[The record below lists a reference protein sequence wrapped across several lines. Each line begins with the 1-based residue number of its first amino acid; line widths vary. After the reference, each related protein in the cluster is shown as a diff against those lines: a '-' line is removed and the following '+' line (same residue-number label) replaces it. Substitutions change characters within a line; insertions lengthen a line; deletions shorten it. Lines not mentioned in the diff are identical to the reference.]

1 MDTPINPETR
11 FLHATEL
18 GVGTWQW
25 GDRVVWN
32 YGHNYNDDAI
42 RAAFN
47 TSLEQGVRLFDTAE
61 VYGNGQSERI
71 LGGLL
76 KETDQPVLVATKF
89 MPFPWRLERKSLLRA
104 LKNSLDRLGLE
115 RVDLYQ
121 MHWPF
126 PPVSIEK
133 WMSAMA
139 EAIQQGWT
147 RTVGVSSYNYT
158 QTMRAYAA
166 LERRGLPLASNQ
178 VEYNLL
184 NREIEKNGLLK
195 RCQELGIR
203 VIAYSPLAMGL
214 LTGKYSPENPPPGLR
229 GRKYAGL
236 LKRLKPLLNL
246 MTEIG
251 REHESKTCAQ
261 VALNWCICKGT
272 LPIPG
277 AKNAEQ
283 ALINAGALGWR
294 LTEEEVA
301 RLDNA
306 SESVVRSGS

>member
-1 MDTPINPETR
+1 MDTPVNPETR
-11 FLHATEL
+11 FLHAVEM

-32 YGHNYNDDAI
+32 YGHNYDEDAI

-47 TSLEQGVRLFDTAE
+47 ASLEQGVRLFDTAE

-71 LGGLL
+71 LGTLI
-76 KETDQPVLVATKF
+76 KETNQPVLVATKF

-115 RVDLYQ
+115 SVDLYQ

-126 PPVSIEK
+126 PPISIEK
-133 WMSAMA
+133 WMSVMA
-139 EAIQQGWT
+139 EAVQQGWT
-147 RTVGVSSYNYT
+147 RTVGVSNYSHT
-158 QTMRAYAA
+158 QMMRAYAA

-184 NREIEKNGLLK
+184 NREIEKNGLLR

-214 LTGKYSPENPPPGLR
+214 LTGKYGPENPPPGLR

-236 LKRLKPLLNL
+236 LRRLKPLINL

-251 REHESKTCAQ
+251 REHESKSCAQ

-283 ALINAGALGWR
+283 ALMNAGALGWR
-294 LTEEEVA
+294 LSEEEIA
-301 RLDNA
+301 RLDSA
-306 SESVVRSGS
+306 SESVVRSAS

>member
-1 MDTPINPETR
+1 MDTSTHPEIR
-11 FLHATEL
+11 FLHAVEM

-25 GDRVVWN
+25 GDRIVWN
-32 YGHNYNDDAI
+32 YDSSHNEDFI

-47 TSLEQGVRLFDTAE
+47 VSLEQGIRLFDTAE
-61 VYGNGQSERI
+61 IYGNGQSERL
-71 LGGLL
+71 LGQLL
-76 KETDQPVLVATKF
+76 KETNLPVLVATKF

-104 LKNSLDRLGLE
+104 LKHSLNRLGLE
-115 RVDLYQ
+115 SVDLYQ
-121 MHWPF
+121 IHWPF
-126 PPVSIEK
+126 PIVSIEK

-139 EAIQQGWT
+139 EAVQQGLA
-147 RTVGVSSYNYT
+147 RTVGVSNYNYA
-158 QTMRAYAA
+158 QMMRAFSA
-166 LERRGLPLASNQ
+166 LERRSIPLASNQ
-178 VEYNLL
+178 VEYSLL
-184 NREIEKNGLLK
+184 NRKIEKNGLLK

-214 LTGKYSPENPPPGLR
+214 LTGKYGPENPPPGLR
-229 GRKYAGL
+229 GRKYASQ

-251 REHESKTCAQ
+251 REHENKSCAQ

-301 RLDNA
+301 RLDHA
-306 SESVVRSGS
+306 SESVTE

>member
-1 MDTPINPETR
+1 MDTSTHLEIR
-11 FLHATEL
+11 FLHAVEM

-25 GDRVVWN
+25 GDRIVWN
-32 YGHNYNDDAI
+32 YDRSHNEDFI

-47 TSLEQGVRLFDTAE
+47 VSLEQGIRLFDTAE
-61 VYGNGQSERI
+61 IYGNGQSERI
-71 LGGLL
+71 LGQLI
-76 KETDQPVLVATKF
+76 KETNLPVLVATKF

-104 LKNSLDRLGLE
+104 LKHSLNRLGLE
-115 RVDLYQ
+115 SVDLYQ

-126 PPVSIEK
+126 PTVSIER
-133 WMSAMA
+133 WMSAMT
-139 EAIQQGWT
+139 EAVEQGLA
-147 RTVGVSSYNYT
+147 RTVGVSNYNYA
-158 QTMRAYAA
+158 QMMRAFSA
-166 LERRGLPLASNQ
+166 LERRSIPLASNQ
-178 VEYNLL
+178 VEYSLL

-214 LTGKYSPENPPPGLR
+214 LTGKYGHENPPPGLR
-229 GRKYAGL
+229 GRKYASQ

-283 ALINAGALGWR
+283 ALMNAGALGWR

-301 RLDNA
+301 RLDHA
-306 SESVVRSGS
+306 SESVTE

>member
-1 MDTPINPETR
+1 MEMPVNAETR
-11 FLHATEL
+11 FLHAIEM
-18 GVGTWQW
+18 GVGAWQW

-32 YGHNYNDDAI
+32 YGSHYNEEAI
-42 RAAFN
+42 RAAFF
-47 TSLEQGVRLFDTAE
+47 TSLEQGIRLVDTAE

-71 LGGLL
+71 LGQLL

-104 LKNSLDRLGLE
+104 LKHSLERLGLE
-115 RVDLYQ
+115 SVDLYQ
-121 MHWPF
+121 VHWPF
-126 PPVSIEK
+126 PPISIEK

-139 EAIQQGWT
+139 EAIQKGWT
-147 RTVGVSSYNYT
+147 RTVGVSNYNYA
-158 QTMRAYAA
+158 QMMRAHSA
-166 LERRGLPLASNQ
+166 LQRRGIPLASNQ
-178 VEYNLL
+178 VEFNLL
-184 NREIEKNGLLK
+184 NREIEKNGLLQ

-214 LTGKYSPENPPPGLR
+214 LSGKYSPENPPPGIR

-236 LKRLKPLLNL
+236 LKRIKPLINL

-251 REHESKTCAQ
+251 REHDGKTVAQ

-283 ALINAGALGWR
+283 AAMNAGALGWR
-294 LTEEEVA
+294 LTEEEVGK
-301 RLDNA
+301 LDEA
-306 SESVVRSGS
+306 SEAVTR

>member
-1 MDTPINPETR
+1 MDISTHPETR
-11 FLHATEL
+11 FLHAIEM
-18 GVGTWQW
+18 GIGTWQW
-25 GDRVVWN
+25 GDRIVWN
-32 YGHNYNDDAI
+32 YDSSHNKDFI

-47 TSLEQGVRLFDTAE
+47 ASLEQGIRLFDTAE
-61 VYGNGQSERI
+61 IYGNGQSERI
-71 LGGLL
+71 LGQLL
-76 KETDQPVLVATKF
+76 KETNLPVLVATKF

-104 LKNSLDRLGLE
+104 LKHSLNRLGLE
-115 RVDLYQ
+115 SVDLYQ

-126 PPVSIEK
+126 PIVSIER

-139 EAIQQGWT
+139 EAVQQGLA
-147 RTVGVSSYNYT
+147 RTVGVSNYNYA
-158 QTMRAYAA
+158 QMMRAFSA
-166 LERRGLPLASNQ
+166 LERRNIPLASNQ
-178 VEYNLL
+178 VEYSLL

-195 RCQELGIR
+195 RCQEIGIR

-214 LTGKYSPENPPPGLR
+214 LTGKYGPENPPPGLR
-229 GRKYAGL
+229 GRKYASQ

-251 REHESKTCAQ
+251 REHESKSCAQ

-301 RLDNA
+301 RLDHA
-306 SESVVRSGS
+306 SERVTE

>member
-1 MDTPINPETR
+1 MDPSTHPETR
-11 FLHATEL
+11 FLHAVEM

-25 GDRVVWN
+25 GDRIVWN
-32 YGHNYNDDAI
+32 YDSSHTKDFI

-47 TSLEQGVRLFDTAE
+47 ASLEQGIRLFDTAE
-61 VYGNGQSERI
+61 IYGNGQSERI
-71 LGGLL
+71 LGQLL
-76 KETDQPVLVATKF
+76 KETNLPVLVATKF

-104 LKNSLDRLGLE
+104 LKHSLNRLGLE
-115 RVDLYQ
+115 SVDLYQ

-126 PPVSIEK
+126 PIVSIER

-139 EAIQQGWT
+139 EAVQQGLA
-147 RTVGVSSYNYT
+147 RTVGVSNYNYA
-158 QTMRAYAA
+158 QMMRAFSA
-166 LERRGLPLASNQ
+166 LERRNIPLASNQ

-214 LTGKYSPENPPPGLR
+214 LTGKYGPENPPPGLR
-229 GRKYAGL
+229 GRKYASQ

-251 REHESKTCAQ
+251 REHESKTCSQ

-283 ALINAGALGWR
+283 ALMNAGALGWR

-301 RLDNA
+301 RLDHA
-306 SESVVRSGS
+306 SENVTG